1 MWQHHMDLPLGT
13 ILYRAVL
20 TIATIHDKITETMR
34 KSLFASLLM
43 MASLPAAAA
52 YTGRVFVDK
61 NGNGR
66 FDKGERT
73 LAGVMVSD
81 GLNVVKTSAGG
92 SFSLPGHAKARFIF
106 ITTPSGYKTDNAY
119 YRRIET
125 GTNSYDFGVTP
136 YNSGIAAGGSHKFIH
151 ISDTEIHGSLSTDE
165 HSDWLQN
172 LRNCAANEH
181 VAFIMHTGDICY
193 ESGLRNHIGMMNTHN
208 MNVPVFYSIG
218 NHDLVKGEYGEQL
231 FEQIYGPVCY
241 SFDAGSVHYI
251 VTPMLGGDYRPSYTP
266 DDVYRWV
273 KNDLALVPKGKPVY
287 VFGHNLN
294 TYSDDFVFPI
304 KGEEPLDLDAHNLKA
319 WLYGHWHNNHIH
331 KHKSAYSICSIT
343 PVRGGIDHSTAS
355 FRVMSIDGKG
365 NFKSDLRYPYID
377 KSVKIASVN
386 NLETIA
392 SANGTLPVSVNTYS
406 SDSPVARVTVR
417 CATADGKVVATTT
430 LAQQTDF
437 AWGGHV
443 KLPATLNGQFLTL
456 TATALFK
463 DGETAMASSSFNYST
478 SHAAQP
484 APGADWTNLLGNAQH
499 NNSFVDTKPLKDL
512 RLAWVGNIGS
522 NIFMTSPIV
531 YGGEVYAASVD
542 ENYQGKAAIACFDG
556 KTGTQKWKYGV
567 KNSIKNTIVASDG
580 LIFAQDTDG
589 NLYAV
594 NAKSG
599 KLAWEKKLPIDGL
612 LPALIDGLVCD
623 KGIVY
628 AGSGKGLCAIEAKT
642 GKEIW
647 RNKDWGRHEGSTP
660 TFSATD
666 SYLIGSTHWGALYC
680 NDIKTGKCLWS
691 LEKDGIRHRSSSAV
705 MDGDMMYLASD
716 ESFFIIDARN
726 GNILT
731 RKKLPFSVNVASS
744 PLVTDKE
751 IIFGTASEGVV
762 ALDRESL
769 DEKWRFRGGSAMV
782 YTAPYFRNP
791 SATFEA
797 SPVLAGTNVI
807 IGGADGA
814 LYMLDRKTGQMTWR
828 HETGAPILSAVAV
841 SGNMVYATDYSGNIY
856 GFVGQ

>member
-1 MWQHHMDLPLGT
+1 
-13 ILYRAVL
+13 
-20 TIATIHDKITETMR
+20 MR
-34 KSLFASLLM
+34 KSLFVSLMVMTTMPVAAS
-43 MASLPAAAA
+43 

-61 NGNGR
+61 NGNGK
-66 FDKGERT
+66 FDKGEKT
-73 LAGVMVSD
+73 LAGIMVSD
-81 GLNVVKTSAGG
+81 GLNVVKTSADGT
-92 SFSLPGHAKARFIF
+92 FTLPGHQKERFIF

-119 YRRIET
+119 YRRIVP
-125 GTNSYDFGVTP
+125 GTASYDFGLTP
-136 YNSGIAAGGSHKFIH
+136 YNSGIAANGSHKFIH

-172 LRNCAANEH
+172 LRDCAANEH

-193 ESGLRNHIGMMNTHN
+193 DWGLRNHLGMMNTHN
-208 MNVPVFYSIG
+208 MNVPVFYAIG
-218 NHDLVKGEYGEQL
+218 NHDLVKGDYGEQL
-231 FEQIYGPVCY
+231 FEQIYGPVYY
-241 SFDAGSVHYI
+241 SFDAGSTHYI
-251 VTPMLGGDYRPSYTP
+251 VTPMMGGDYRPSYTP
-266 DDVYRWV
+266 DEVYRWM
-273 KNDLALVPKGKPVY
+273 KNDLALVPKGKPIM
-287 VFGHNLN
+287 VFGHDIG
-294 TYSDDFVFPI
+294 TSADKFVFPI
-304 KGEEPLDLDAHNLKA
+304 NGEEPLDLDAHNLKA

-343 PVRGGIDHSTAS
+343 PIRGGIDHSAGS
-355 FRVMSIDGKG
+355 FRLMSVDGKG
-365 NFKSDLRYPYID
+365 DFRSDLRYPYID
-377 KSVKIASVN
+377 KSLKIVSVN

-392 SANGTLPVSVNTYS
+392 TADGALPIAVNAYS
-406 SDSPVARVTVR
+406 SATPVTRVTAQ
-417 CATADGKVVATTT
+417 CLTADGKVVGTAS

-437 AWGGHV
+437 AWNGRMT
-443 KLPATLNGQFLTL
+443 LPSVLNGKFLTL
-456 TATALFK
+456 KVTAQFK
-463 DGETAMASSSFNYST
+463 DGETAMTSSSFTYSA
-478 SHAAQP
+478 SRAVQP

-499 NNSFVDTKPLKDL
+499 NNSLVQTQPLKNM
-512 RLAWVGNIGS
+512 RLAWVSNIGS

-531 YGGEVYAASVD
+531 CGGNVYAASVD

-556 KTGTQKWKYGV
+556 RTGAQKWKYTV
-567 KNSIKNTIVASDG
+567 RNSVKNTIVASDG

-594 NAKSG
+594 DARKG
-599 KLAWEKKLPIDGL
+599 TLAWEKKLPIDGL

-628 AGSGKGLCAIEAKT
+628 AGSGKGLCAIEAAT
-642 GKEIW
+642 GRELW

-666 SYLIGSTHWGALYC
+666 RFLIGSTHWGALYC
-680 NDIKTGKCLWS
+680 NDIKTGRCLWR

-705 MDGDMMYLASD
+705 MDGDVMYLASD
-716 ESFFIIDARN
+716 ESLFVIDARN
-726 GNILT
+726 GNIMS

-751 IIFGTASEGVV
+751 IIFGTAAEGVV
-762 ALDRESL
+762 ALDRETM
-769 DEKWRFRGGSAMV
+769 DEKWRFRGGCAMI

-797 SPVLAGTNVI
+797 SPVLSGANVI
-807 IGGADGA
+807 VGGADGA
-814 LYMLDRKTGQMTWR
+814 LYMIDRKTGNMTWR

-841 SGNMVYATDYSGNIY
+841 SGNMMYATDYSGNVY